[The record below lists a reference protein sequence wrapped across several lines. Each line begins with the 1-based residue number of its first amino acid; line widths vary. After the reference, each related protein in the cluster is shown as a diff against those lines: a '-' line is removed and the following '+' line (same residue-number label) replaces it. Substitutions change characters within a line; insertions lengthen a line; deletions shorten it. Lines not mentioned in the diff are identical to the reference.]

1 MITQQDLEALTSTP
15 ARYDFLET
23 DQDLSPINKPMVRI
37 AEQAQTF
44 TALDIYKAKAQLDLS
59 IEKAKQDLEPK
70 VFKNKIAN
78 LKKQL
83 QEAIEAQEKQ
93 RDLLIDEIKI
103 LEDENGLNINVI
115 EREYQLALQKK
126 LQEEEANQ
134 PKVCDEPS
142 A

>member
-1 MITQQDLEALTSTP
+1 MTVTQKDLEYISMKEAK
-15 ARYDFLET
+15 YDFLET

-70 VFKNKIAN
+70 IFKNKIAN

-83 QEAIEAQEKQ
+83 EEAIEAQEKQ

-115 EREYQLALQKK
+115 EREYQEAVQKRLQ
-126 LQEEEANQ
+126 EEANQ
-134 PKVCDEPS
+134 STE
-142 A
+142 